1 MANYYEQQAIARN
14 LDKPITEKV
23 NVIELRRLYKETI
36 FQQFISMNTQ
46 IILALVALKTILIL
60 FNLKFNYKN
69 FFSNYTISFWS
80 YPF

>member
-1 MANYYEQQAIARN
+1 MANDYEQQAIARN
-14 LDKPITEKV
+14 LDKTITEKA

-69 FFSNYTISFWS
+69 FFSNYTKYFWS
-80 YPF
+80 YSF